1 VLLISIVGLMIITSQ
16 ISSFM
21 YGTLI
26 HIEIIQ
32 IRGIIC
38 LGNTRE
44 EARNMEKVYAFTD
57 EYGAFGWEID
67 NPSVS
72 THFIITAII
81 VKESDLV
88 DFMQKSEI
96 LRKKHFQ
103 TGEIKS
109 SKIGKDHSRRLRI
122 LADLQ
127 DIPFSI
133 FSVCIDKKLCLENMS
148 ARGLQYKKSF
158 YKFMNNIVHRELRR
172 AFKQIVV
179 VADEIGSNEYM
190 QSFCEYVSNHQDIPS
205 LFGDAQFSFQNS
217 KYDVRI
223 QIADL
228 ISGTLAY
235 VYDSHKRSADVP
247 DYLKILRN
255 KIIRVELYP
264 KTYKT
269 YTLENSAIADDYDED
284 IARLCFAQAAKFVEH
299 NADSPDP
306 EIQAQVVV
314 LQYLLFRFMNNDTR
328 GYIYTYELKQQL
340 SNTDLRNLSDQAFRM
355 RIIGKLRDKGVVI
368 ASSQKGYKIPSKQ
381 SELYDFINHDA
392 KIVIPMLAR
401 LKKCRDLIKLGT
413 VNGLDLLDHPEYEQL
428 RVYFDSLSVTEE
440 DN

>member
-1 VLLISIVGLMIITSQ
+1 
-16 ISSFM
+16 
-21 YGTLI
+21 
-26 HIEIIQ
+26 
-32 IRGIIC
+32 
-38 LGNTRE
+38 
-44 EARNMEKVYAFTD
+44 MENVYAFTD
-57 EYGAFGWEID
+57 EYGAFGWDID

-81 VKESDLV
+81 VKESDLD
-88 DFMQKSEI
+88 DFTMKADA

-133 FSVCIDKKLCLENMS
+133 FSVCIDKKMCLDNMS
-148 ARGLQYKKSF
+148 IKGLKYKKSF

-172 AFKQIVV
+172 AFERIIV

-190 QSFCEYVSNHQDIPS
+190 QSFCQYVSNHQDMPN
-205 LFGDAQFSFQNS
+205 LFGDTQFGFQNS
-217 KYDVRI
+217 KNDVRI
-223 QIADL
+223 QMADL

-235 VYDSHKRSADVP
+235 VYDSHKRSADAP

-264 KTYKT
+264 KTYKS
-269 YTLENSAIADDYDED
+269 YTLENSAIAEDYDED
-284 IARLCFAQAAKFVEH
+284 IAKLCFAQAVKFVEH
-299 NADSPDP
+299 NADDPDP
-306 EIQAQVVV
+306 EIQAQIIV

-328 GYIYTYELKQQL
+328 GYIYTRELKEQL
-340 SNTDLRNLSDQAFRM
+340 NNTELRNLSDQAFRM

-401 LKKCRDLIKLGT
+401 LKKCRDLVKLGT
-413 VNGLDLLDHPEYEQL
+413 VNGLDLLAHPEYDQL
-428 RVYFDSLSVTEE
+428 RAYFDSLPVTEAE
-440 DN
+440 D

>member
-1 VLLISIVGLMIITSQ
+1 MD
-16 ISSFM
+16 
-21 YGTLI
+21 
-26 HIEIIQ
+26 
-32 IRGIIC
+32 
-38 LGNTRE
+38 N
-44 EARNMEKVYAFTD
+44 VYAFTD

-81 VKESDLV
+81 VKESDLA
-88 DFMQKSEI
+88 DFEKGAEA

-109 SKIGKDHSRRLRI
+109 TKIGKDHKRRLRI

-127 DIPFSI
+127 GIPFSI
-133 FSVCIDKKLCLENMS
+133 FSVCIDKKMCLENMS
-148 ARGLQYKKSF
+148 MQGLRYKKSF

-172 AFKQIVV
+172 AFKHITV

-190 QSFCEYVSNHQDIPS
+190 QSFCQYVSNHQDMPN
-205 LFGDAQFSFQNS
+205 LFGDTQFSFQNS
-217 KYDVRI
+217 KADVRI

-228 ISGTLAY
+228 VSGTLSY
-235 VYDSHKRSADVP
+235 VFDHHKKGPDVP
-247 DYLKILRN
+247 DYLGILRS
-255 KIIRVELYP
+255 KLIRIEPYP
-264 KTYKT
+264 KTYKS
-269 YTLENSAIADDYDED
+269 YVLENSAIAEDYDED
-284 IARLCFAQAAKFVEH
+284 IAKLCFAQAVGFIEH
-299 NADSPDP
+299 HADEIDP
-306 EIQAQVVV
+306 EIQAQIIV

-340 SNTDLRNLSDQAFRM
+340 TNTELQGLSDQAFRM
-355 RIIGKLRDKGVVI
+355 RIIGKLRDKGVII

-401 LKKCRDLIKLGT
+401 LKKCRDLVKLGT
-413 VNGLDLLDHPEYEQL
+413 ANQLDLLNHSEY
-428 RVYFDSLSVTEE
+428 DSLRIFFNALDANEHTF
-440 DN
+440 

>member
-1 VLLISIVGLMIITSQ
+1 
-16 ISSFM
+16 
-21 YGTLI
+21 
-26 HIEIIQ
+26 
-32 IRGIIC
+32 
-38 LGNTRE
+38 
-44 EARNMEKVYAFTD
+44 MEKVYAFTD

-190 QSFCEYVSNHQDIPS
+190 QSFCEYVRF
-205 LFGDAQFSFQNS
+205 LYKG
-217 KYDVRI
+217 
-223 QIADL
+223 
-228 ISGTLAY
+228 
-235 VYDSHKRSADVP
+235 
-247 DYLKILRN
+247 
-255 KIIRVELYP
+255 II
-264 KTYKT
+264 
-269 YTLENSAIADDYDED
+269 
-284 IARLCFAQAAKFVEH
+284 
-299 NADSPDP
+299 
-306 EIQAQVVV
+306 
-314 LQYLLFRFMNNDTR
+314 
-328 GYIYTYELKQQL
+328 
-340 SNTDLRNLSDQAFRM
+340 
-355 RIIGKLRDKGVVI
+355 
-368 ASSQKGYKIPSKQ
+368 
-381 SELYDFINHDA
+381 INHNKNRA
-392 KIVIPMLAR
+392 
-401 LKKCRDLIKLGT
+401 
-413 VNGLDLLDHPEYEQL
+413 
-428 RVYFDSLSVTEE
+428 SLH
-440 DN
+440 

>member
-1 VLLISIVGLMIITSQ
+1 MD
-16 ISSFM
+16 
-21 YGTLI
+21 
-26 HIEIIQ
+26 
-32 IRGIIC
+32 
-38 LGNTRE
+38 N
-44 EARNMEKVYAFTD
+44 VYAFTD
-57 EYGAFGWEID
+57 EYGAFGWDID

-81 VKESDLV
+81 VKESDLS
-88 DFMQKSEI
+88 DFEQKAEI

-109 SKIGKDHSRRLRI
+109 TKIGKDHKRRLRI
-122 LADLQ
+122 LSDLH

-148 ARGLQYKKSF
+148 MQGLQYKKSF

-172 AFKQIVV
+172 AFKSITV
-179 VADEIGSNEYM
+179 VADEIGSNEYV
-190 QSFCEYVSNHQDIPS
+190 QSFCQYVNSHQDIPN
-205 LFGDAQFSFQNS
+205 LFGDTQFSFQNS
-217 KYDVRI
+217 KSDVRI

-235 VYDSHKRSADVP
+235 VFDHHKKETDVP
-247 DYLKILRN
+247 DYLDVLKSKL
-255 KIIRVELYP
+255 IRVEPYP
-264 KTYKT
+264 KTYKS
-269 YTLENSAIADDYDED
+269 YVLKDSAIAEDYDED
-284 IARLCFAQAAKFVEH
+284 IAKLCFAQAVLFIEH
-299 NADSPDP
+299 HADESDP
-306 EIQAQVVV
+306 EVQAQIIV

-340 SNTDLRNLSDQAFRM
+340 VNTEVRNLSDQAFRM
-355 RIIGKLRDKGVVI
+355 RIIGKLRDKGLII

-381 SELYDFINHDA
+381 SELYDFINHDV

-413 VNGLDLLDHPEYEQL
+413 ANQLDLLNHSEY
-428 RVYFDSLSVTEE
+428 DSLRIFFDTLDKLEHTF
-440 DN
+440 